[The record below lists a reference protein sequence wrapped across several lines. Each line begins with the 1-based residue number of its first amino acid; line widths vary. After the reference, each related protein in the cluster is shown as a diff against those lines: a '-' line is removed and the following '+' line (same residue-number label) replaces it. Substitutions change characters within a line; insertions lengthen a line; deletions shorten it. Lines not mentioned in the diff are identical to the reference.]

1 MNLKYPKPNGAVAD
15 FEQIF
20 TAQEISALED
30 KLTDY
35 KTNSN
40 KEVIIV
46 TVNAIEPYQEIIVF
60 GHDLLKA
67 WNSEISKKE
76 DGLLIIISITL
87 RELSIISGKETSKKV
102 TDEICQKVINTS
114 IIPEFKNKKY
124 YTGIDIGLTKL
135 MGYWK

>member
-1 MNLKYPKPNGAVAD
+1 MKNSFLILILVLSYYNCKNNSVTNQQPEISNPYAEFNIDLNLKYQKPNGALAD

-30 KLTDY
+30 KLTDK

-46 TVNAIEPYQEIIVF
+46 TVNDIEPYQEIIVF

-76 DGLLIIISITL
+76 DGLLIIISI
-87 RELSIISGKETSKKV
+87 
-102 TDEICQKVINTS
+102 
-114 IIPEFKNKKY
+114 
-124 YTGIDIGLTKL
+124 
-135 MGYWK
+135 